1 MVQSGAFCFAARN
14 VAQRL
19 QDALDRKQHDS
30 IVRPV
35 SAASACVDACEQA
48 MPLSMASLHSRLMIV
63 SCARPK

>member
-1 MVQSGAFCFAARN
+1 MVQGGGVCFAARN

-19 QDALDRKQHDS
+19 KDALDRKQHDS

-35 SAASACVDACEQA
+35 SVASPCVDACEQA
-48 MPLSMASLHSRLMIV
+48 MPLSATSLHSRLMIV